1 MFLNF
6 VVFVVFVVEYTF
18 ELNIVLIVWIEI
30 ERNNEAKQDSNTET
44 KEMENEDIAVT
55 KDTMKGI
62 LIEKQQY
69 Y

>member
-18 ELNIVLIVWIEI
+18 ELNIVLIVWIET

-44 KEMENEDIAVT
+44 KEMENEDIVVT

-62 LIEKQQY
+62 
-69 Y
+69 